1 MAAQIGCNLVMENK
15 PKIRLRSAE
24 RVSGGLIITFDDGKS
39 ALYSASLLRDTFL
52 QAEELTDPNWDEPN
66 DTQRV

>member
-15 PKIRLRSAE
+15 PKIRVRSAE
-24 RVSGGLIITFDDGKS
+24 RVGGGLIITFDDGKS
-39 ALYSASLLRDTFL
+39 ALYSASLLRDTFS
-52 QAEELTDPNWDEPN
+52 QAEELKEPNWDDLN

>member
-1 MAAQIGCNLVMENK
+1 MGAQIGCNLVMEHK
-15 PKIRLRSAE
+15 PKIRVRSAE
-24 RVSGGLIITFDDGKS
+24 RVSRGLIITFDDGKS

-52 QAEELTDPNWDEPN
+52 QTEELTDPDWDELN